1 MDKYIEEFYSHPG
14 RRVIQNFYE
23 AEFDL
28 RDPMLVQRMIADL
41 VVRDEQIYELL
52 QEIRVRDKAI
62 DDLRNK
68 LDKLKAKIDRL
79 LS

>member
-1 MDKYIEEFYSHPG
+1 
-14 RRVIQNFYE
+14 
-23 AEFDL
+23 
-28 RDPMLVQRMIADL
+28 MLVQRMIADL